1 MTKREFAIQDIQPT
15 SFSFSGDN
23 ELEAGKIISQYP
35 GGKEASALL
44 PLLDLAQRQHG
55 GWLPQVAIRYVASL
69 LNVPEIRAFEVATFY
84 TMFNLSPRGKFLIQ
98 FCRTTPCWLRGG
110 DDVITACCK
119 HLGIGVGETT
129 SDGLFTLIEV
139 ECLGACVNAPIIQ
152 INDDYYEDLNSENVV
167 HLLDSLRTGVA
178 ANVGTQNPNRRFSEP
193 EAGLTT
199 LNEI

>member
-1 MTKREFAIQDIQPT
+1 MTKREFAAQDIQPS

-23 ELEAGKIISQYP
+23 KLETEKIISQYP
-35 GGKEASALL
+35 DGKQASALL
-44 PLLDLAQRQHG
+44 PLLDLAQRQQG
-55 GWLPQVAIRYVASL
+55 GWLPRVAIRYVAFL
-69 LNVPEIRAFEVATFY
+69 LDVPEIRAFEVASFY

-110 DDVITACCK
+110 DDVRTACSK

-129 SDGLFTLIEV
+129 SDGLFTLMEV

-152 INDDYYEDLNSENVV
+152 INDDYYEDLDPGNMAY
-167 HLLDSLRTGVA
+167 LLDSLRTGVA
-178 ANVGTQNPNRRFSEP
+178 VNVGTQNPNRRFSEP

>member
-1 MTKREFAIQDIQPT
+1 MTKREFATPDIQPT

-23 ELEAGKIISQYP
+23 KLETEKIISQYP
-35 GGKEASALL
+35 EGKQASALL
-44 PLLDLAQRQHG
+44 PLLDLAQRQQG

-69 LNVPEIRAFEVATFY
+69 LDVPEIRAFEVASFY

-110 DDVITACCK
+110 DDVRTACSK

-129 SDGLFTLIEV
+129 SDGLFTLMEV

-152 INDDYYEDLNSENVV
+152 INDDYYEDLDPGNMAY
-167 HLLDSLRTGVA
+167 LLDSLRTGVA
-178 ANVGTQNPNRRFSEP
+178 VNVGTQNPNRRFSEP